1 MLDPIAR
8 PLKDALLAPFVRI
21 FASVHP
27 HAISTLALAVG
38 LACAASAAYGA
49 FAAAIGLWTLNRVL
63 DGLDGTVARRTGK
76 QTDLGGYLDLVFDF
90 VVYAAVPL
98 GVAAGAAQP
107 GISAWPAAAFLL
119 ASFYVNAASWL
130 YLSAVLEKRATAAAR
145 DRDTAV
151 VMPEGIIAG
160 TETVFFFFLFLLFPS
175 SSPVLFSVMAVL
187 VMATA
192 LQRVILAV
200 TRIADGRGR

>member
-1 MLDPIAR
+1 MFDPVVR
-8 PLKDALLAPFVRI
+8 PLKDAVLAPFVRV
-21 FASVHP
+21 FSRVHP
-27 HAISTLALAVG
+27 HAVSVLALSAG
-38 LACAASAAYGA
+38 LASAAGAARGA
-49 FAAAIGLWTLNRVL
+49 FGSAIALWTLNRVL
-63 DGLDGTVARRTGK
+63 DGLDGTVARHSGR

-98 GVAAGAAQP
+98 GVAAGAAQL
-107 GISAWPAAAFLL
+107 GVSAWPAAAFLI

-130 YLSAVLEKRATAAAR
+130 YLSAVLEKRATHGVR

-160 TETVFFFFLFLLFPS
+160 TETVIFFFLFLLFPS
-175 SSPVLFSVMAVL
+175 SSPALFSVMAVL

-192 LQRVILAV
+192 LQRVLQAV
-200 TRIADGRGR
+200 RRIG